1 MVNDDIIIYM
11 YYENRTRSRPTQ
23 RSAKKKSAVSFIY
36 ILLVVIWIITVA
48 LYLKDSPKCKLLFL
62 S

>member
-1 MVNDDIIIYM
+1 MKIVH
-11 YYENRTRSRPTQ
+11 EVGLHREVKR
-23 RSAKKKSAVSFIY
+23 KKSAVSFIY